1 MVHRAAIGF
10 DAMNFEVPS
19 ANRQPGE
26 ATIVTETIV
35 DFDDEQ
41 QQRRRR
47 RQLTVG
53 AVVAVVVVLAIAL
66 WMYFGKAAEP
76 ALDERAEQ
84 VPVVTVVVPGREAVA
99 GTITASGTLAAR
111 RPLPVGSVGEGGQV
125 VAVRVDEGDWVRQGQ
140 ILAVVD
146 RSVQT
151 QQISAQAAQV
161 EVARADARLA
171 QANLDRA
178 LALVQRGF
186 ISKADVDRLTS
197 TRDAANARVRVA
209 QSQLG
214 ELRARSARLNIVAP
228 AGGLVLERNVELG
241 QVVGGAA
248 GNLFVLAQGG
258 EMELAALVGE
268 SELARLSVGSS
279 AQVAPVGSD
288 RVFAGQV
295 WQLSPT
301 IDETSRQGEARVALA
316 YDRALRPGGFAT
328 ATIGTGG
335 TTAPM
340 LPESAIQNDE
350 KGPFVYVVDKSN
362 KVRRRAVRT
371 GLVTDAGIT
380 IAEGLTGDERVV
392 LRAGGFLFDGDVV
405 KPSLARPAG

>member
-1 MVHRAAIGF
+1 MVHLAAIGF
-10 DAMNFEVPS
+10 DTMNYEVPS
-19 ANRQPGE
+19 ASRHTGE
-26 ATIVTETIV
+26 VASVTEVV
-35 DFDDEQ
+35 DLDDEAQ
-41 QQRRRR
+41 QARRR
-47 RQLTVG
+47 RQLIVG
-53 AVVAVVVVLAIAL
+53 GIVAALVVLALAL
-66 WMYFGKAAEP
+66 WMFFGKADDP
-76 ALDERAEQ
+76 ALADGATQ
-84 VPVVTVVVPGREAVA
+84 VPVVSVVVPGRESVA
-99 GTITASGTLAAR
+99 GTITASGTIAAR

-140 ILAVVD
+140 VLAVVD

-214 ELRARSARLNIVAP
+214 ELRARTARLNIVAP

-241 QVVGGAA
+241 QVVGGGA

-268 SELARLSVGSS
+268 SELARLSVGAS
-279 AQVAPVGSD
+279 AQVAPVGSG

-301 IDETSRQGEARVALA
+301 IAEDSRQGEARVALA

-340 LPESAIQNDE
+340 LPESAIQNDD
-350 KGPFVYVVDKSN
+350 KGAFVFVVDKSN
-362 KVRRRAVRT
+362 KVRRRAIKT

-380 IAEGLTGDERVV
+380 IVEGLTGDERVV
-392 LRAGGFLFDGDVV
+392 QRAGGFLFEGDTV
-405 KPSLARPAG
+405 KPRLVRPAA

>member
-1 MVHRAAIGF
+1 MVHLAAIGF
-10 DAMNFEVPS
+10 DTMNYEAPS
-19 ANRQPGE
+19 ASRHTGE
-26 ATIVTETIV
+26 VASITEVV
-35 DFDDEQ
+35 DLDDEAQ
-41 QQRRRR
+41 QARRR
-47 RQLTVG
+47 RQLIVG
-53 AVVAVVVVLAIAL
+53 GIVAALVVLALAL
-66 WMYFGKAAEP
+66 WMFFGKTDDAA
-76 ALDERAEQ
+76 LAEGATQ
-84 VPVVTVVVPGREAVA
+84 VPVVSVVVPGRESVA
-99 GTITASGTLAAR
+99 GTITASGTIGAR

-140 ILAVVD
+140 VLAVVD

-214 ELRARSARLNIVAP
+214 ELRARTARLNIVAP

-241 QVVGGAA
+241 QVVGGGA

-288 RVFAGQV
+288 RVFTGQV
-295 WQLSPT
+295 WQLAPT

-350 KGPFVYVVDKSN
+350 KGTFVLIVDKSN
-362 KVRRRAVRT
+362 KVRRRAIKT

-380 IAEGLTGDERVV
+380 IVEGLTGDERVV